1 MDFPVF
7 VFALP
12 CSRRRFQKFSKKK
25 AEHLFEIL
33 FKFYKKVVLVP
44 ALALGVEAALAVE
57 VEVEVGKRV
66 GRR

>member
-1 MDFPVF
+1 MSSLCLAQDEG
-7 VFALP
+7 
-12 CSRRRFQKFSKKK
+12 FSNSVEN
-25 AEHLFEIL
+25 AEHRFKIL
-33 FKFYKKVVLVP
+33 FKFYKRVVLVL

>member
-1 MDFPVF
+1 MLNID
-7 VFALP
+7 L
-12 CSRRRFQKFSKKK
+12 KF
-25 AEHLFEIL
+25 
-33 FKFYKKVVLVP
+33 FKFYKRVVLVP

>member
-1 MDFPVF
+1 MSSLCLAQDEGFRNSV
-7 VFALP
+7 
-12 CSRRRFQKFSKKK
+12 KKK
-25 AEHLFEIL
+25 VGHLFKNL

-57 VEVEVGKRV
+57 VEVEVEKRV